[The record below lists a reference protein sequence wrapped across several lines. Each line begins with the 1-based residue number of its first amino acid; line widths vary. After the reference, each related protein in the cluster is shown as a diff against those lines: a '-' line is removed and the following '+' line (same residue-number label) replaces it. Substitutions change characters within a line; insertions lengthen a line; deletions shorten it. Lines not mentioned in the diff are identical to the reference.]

1 MIKFTRGGIGSAD
14 GTMHD
19 IIVKAKAPNTL
30 KDAMIGGGMTLV
42 GIAYLT
48 YTAFKSGALAF
59 EKAELKA
66 MYDAGVISE
75 NPDEIL

>member
-1 MIKFTRGGIGSAD
+1 MIKFTRGGIGSSD

-19 IIVKAKAPNTL
+19 IVVKAKAPNTL
-30 KDAMIGGGMTLV
+30 KDALIGGGMVLAGV
-42 GIAYLT
+42 VYLT
-48 YTAFKSGALAF
+48 YTAFKGGALAF

-66 MYDAGVISE
+66 MYDAGVIHE